1 MVIVMKS
8 NIISLFFLIL
18 LTGCTSKQLIN
29 NYQTP
34 NNNGNYTLLPN
45 GWKLTPSGENIGV
58 GELPMNLVFTKDER
72 YAITSNSGMGENTLS
87 VIDLSDKKE
96 IQRLVIDKTWRGIDF
111 NDVQSILYVSGGN
124 NDKIYTYT
132 FRDGVL
138 NRKDSLDLR
147 STNDMVI
154 SITGLTFWSAKN
166 YIIAVSM
173 RSNSIYFYDIS
184 KKQLVKKLN
193 LGAECY

>member
-72 YAITSNSGMGENTLS
+72 YAITSNSRSEEHTSELQS
-87 VIDLSDKKE
+87 LRHLVCRLLLEKK
-96 IQRLVIDKTWRGIDF
+96 
-111 NDVQSILYVSGGN
+111 
-124 NDKIYTYT
+124 
-132 FRDGVL
+132 
-138 NRKDSLDLR
+138 
-147 STNDMVI
+147 
-154 SITGLTFWSAKN
+154 
-166 YIIAVSM
+166 
-173 RSNSIYFYDIS
+173 NSI
-184 KKQLVKKLN
+184 
-193 LGAECY
+193 

>member
-87 VIDLSDKKE
+87 VIDLSAKKE
-96 IQRLVIDKTWRGIDF
+96 IQRLVIDKTWRGLCF
-111 NDVQSILYVSGGN
+111 NNDESILYVSRSEEH
-124 NDKIYTYT
+124 TSE
-132 FRDGVL
+132 L
-138 NRKDSLDLR
+138 QSLRHL
-147 STNDMVI
+147 
-154 SITGLTFWSAKN
+154 
-166 YIIAVSM
+166 
-173 RSNSIYFYDIS
+173 
-184 KKQLVKKLN
+184 
-193 LGAECY
+193 